1 MEVTMENRIRDAEIR
16 KNEIMQTALKLFLKQ
31 GYEKTS
37 TNDIIRE
44 LGLSRGGLYHH
55 FKSKE
60 EILDSAISSLLLS
73 ELKNAEATF
82 YDDKISAVEK
92 VGYLIEFEAP
102 AQEMYEDIMTIIHTK
117 DNPTLITHL
126 LRQKLQIVTPYFV
139 RIIEQGVKEGV
150 FECCYPQEVS
160 KITVILS
167 TLLFSDTILDMNYE
181 EFLRMIGAFQI
192 AIEALTG
199 AKPGTFDF
207 MKESIKEG
215 R

>member
-1 MEVTMENRIRDAEIR
+1 MENKNRDAEIR
-16 KNEIMQTALKLFLKQ
+16 KQEIMQTALKLFISQ

-60 EILDSAISSLLLS
+60 EILDSAIAALLLS
-73 ELKNAEATF
+73 ELKKAEGVIQ
-82 YDDKISAVEK
+82 DDAIPAVEK
-92 VGYLIEFEAP
+92 VKFIIEFEPP
-102 AQEMYEDIMTIIHTK
+102 AQEMMEDIKTIIHTK

-126 LRQKLQIVTPYFV
+126 LKQKLRIVTPLFE
-139 RIIEQGVKEGV
+139 RILEQGIREGV
-150 FECCYPQEVS
+150 FVCRYPQEVS

-181 EFLRMIGAFQI
+181 EFLRMIHAFQT
-192 AIEALTG
+192 AAEAMVG

-207 MKESIKEG
+207 MKKSIKEG

>member
-1 MEVTMENRIRDAEIR
+1 MENRNRDAEIR
-16 KNEIMQTALKLFLKQ
+16 KQEIMQTALKLFLRQ

-55 FKSKE
+55 FRSKE
-60 EILDSAISSLLLS
+60 EILDSAIATLLLS

-82 YDDKISAVEK
+82 FDDKISAVQK
-92 VGYLIEFEAP
+92 VKFLIEFEAP
-102 AQEMYEDIMTIIHTK
+102 AQEMLEDVKTIIHTK

-126 LRQKLQIVTPYFV
+126 LRQKLQIVTPYFE
-139 RIIEQGVKEGV
+139 RILEQGMKEGV
-150 FECCYPQEVS
+150 FECRYPQEVS

-181 EFLRMIGAFQI
+181 EFMRMIEAFQI
-192 AIEALTG
+192 AATALTG

-207 MKESIKEG
+207 MKASIKEG

>member
-1 MEVTMENRIRDAEIR
+1 MENRNRDAEIR
-16 KNEIMQTALKLFLKQ
+16 KNEIMQTALKLFLRQ

-55 FKSKE
+55 FRSKE
-60 EILDSAISSLLLS
+60 EILDSAIAALLLT

-82 YDDKISAVEK
+82 YDDKITAVEK
-92 VGYLIEFEAP
+92 VRFLIEFEAP
-102 AQEMYEDIMTIIHTK
+102 AQEMYEDIKTIIHTK
-117 DNPTLITHL
+117 ENPTLITHL
-126 LRQKLQIVTPYFV
+126 LRQKLQIVTPYFE

-192 AIEALTG
+192 AVEALTG
-199 AKPGTFDF
+199 ARPGTFDF
-207 MKESIKEG
+207 MRESIKEG

>member
-1 MEVTMENRIRDAEIR
+1 MENRNRDAEIR
-16 KNEIMQTALKLFLKQ
+16 KNEIMQTALKLFLRQ

-37 TNDIIRE
+37 TNDIIKE

-60 EILDSAISSLLLS
+60 EILDSAIAALLLA

-82 YDDKISAVEK
+82 YDDKIPAIEK
-92 VGYLIEFEAP
+92 VKFLIEFEAP
-102 AQEMYEDIMTIIHTK
+102 TQEMFEDIKTIIHTK

-126 LRQKLQIVTPYFV
+126 LRQKLQIVTPYFE
-139 RIIEQGVKEGV
+139 RIIEQGLKEGV
-150 FECCYPQEVS
+150 FECRYPQEVS

-181 EFLRMIGAFQI
+181 EFIRMIGAFQI
-192 AIEALTG
+192 AVEALTG
-199 AKPGTFDF
+199 ARPGTFDF
-207 MKESIKEG
+207 MRESIKEG

>member
-1 MEVTMENRIRDAEIR
+1 MKHRSIDAEIR
-16 KNEIMQTALKLFLKQ
+16 KQEIMQTALKLFLKQ
-31 GYEKTS
+31 GYERTS

-60 EILDSAISSLLLS
+60 EILDSAIAALLLS

-92 VGYLIEFEAP
+92 VKFIIEFEAP
-102 AQEMYEDIMTIIHTK
+102 AQEMLEDIKTIIHTK

-126 LRQKLQIVTPYFV
+126 LRQKLQIVTPYFE
-139 RIIEQGVKEGV
+139 RIIEQGMKEGV
-150 FECCYPQEVS
+150 FECRYPQEVS

-181 EFLRMIGAFQI
+181 EFMRMIEAFQI

-199 AKPGTFDF
+199 ARPGTFAF